1 MFAKSHLKFCEI
13 LATPLMTTPHSPHP
27 ILCRGCVF
35 SVCVCVVSQLMTL
48 GWGEVDV
55 KRGEVGMGTG
65 YILRGVEGVYSHGL
79 QIPEAFFN

>member
-27 ILCRGCVF
+27 ILCRGCVL

-55 KRGEVGMGTG
+55 KRGDVGMGIGDGLYFT
-65 YILRGVEGVYSHGL
+65 RG
-79 QIPEAFFN
+79 